1 MSALRGDTKALFDR
15 YYWSRADFRNG
26 TEQFHAL
33 CARTL
38 PAGGTL
44 LEIGAGPSNETSDF
58 LATLGP
64 VTGLDVSEEVHGNR
78 ALAEA
83 RVFDGG
89 TFPFEAA
96 SFSGCVSNYVLEH
109 VENPEAHFREVAR
122 VLRPGG
128 AYLFRTPNRW
138 HYVAM
143 ASRMLPHFV
152 HVRAANRLRKLSEDA
167 HEPWKTFYRANSG
180 RNLRRLARETGLE
193 ARELRGIEPEPS
205 YGAAHAALFYPMMA
219 YERTVNS
226 TRALEGLRANFL
238 GVFCKA
244 VEA

>member
-1 MSALRGDTKALFDR
+1 MSDPHGDTKALFDR
-15 YYWSRADFRNG
+15 YYWSKPDFRNG

-33 CARTL
+33 CAANLAR
-38 PAGGTL
+38 GGAL
-44 LEIGAGPSNETSDF
+44 LEIGAGPSNATSDY

-64 VTGLDVSEEVHGNR
+64 LTGLDVSEEVRGNT

-83 RVFDGG
+83 RVFDGRA
-89 TFPFEAA
+89 FPFADA

-109 VENPEAHFREVAR
+109 VEDPGAHFRQVAR

-138 HYVAM
+138 HYVAV

-167 HEPWKTFYRANSG
+167 HEPWKTFYRANHGG
-180 RNLRRLARETGLE
+180 RLRRLAREAGLE
-193 ARELRGIEPEPS
+193 ARELRVIEPEPS

-219 YERTVNS
+219 YERTVNA
-226 TRALEGLRANFL
+226 TAALAGLRANFL
-238 GVFCKA
+238 GAFFRPA
-244 VEA
+244 G

>member
-1 MSALRGDTKALFDR
+1 MSAPLGDTKALFDR
-15 YYWSRADFRNG
+15 YYWSRAEFRNG

-33 CARTL
+33 CARNFA
-38 PAGGTL
+38 AGGPL
-44 LEIGAGPSNETSDF
+44 LEIGAGPSNATSDF

-64 VTGLDVSEEVHGNR
+64 LTGLDVSDEVRGNR

-83 RVFDGG
+83 GVFDGG
-89 TFPFEAA
+89 AFPFADA

-109 VENPEAHFREVAR
+109 VEDPGAHFREVAR

-138 HYVAM
+138 HYVAV

-152 HVRAANRLRKLSEDA
+152 HVRAANRLRKLSDDA

-180 RNLRRLARETGLE
+180 GSLRRLARGAGLE
-193 ARELRGIEPEPS
+193 ARELRVIEPEPS

-238 GVFCKA
+238 GVFYKA
-244 VEA
+244 AT